1 MRICLLKRVG
11 VQENLLR
18 KHSWKHHPPLLKA
31 GGRTFQTFSHLGG
44 GEGYQKFGWKVGIN
58 LKRWV
63 GWYRNG
69 GIATFLLIYIFN
81 CIYSVCARARARVC
95 VCVCL
100 CVCVR
105 VGGVKFYYIWF
116 FSLLSWF
123 CMILIPVFIVTKHFI
138 ISIFLIHSDSVQKM
152 LTALFI

>member
-1 MRICLLKRVG
+1 MSVTYSSPLLTLTTSNFLTFEFLMRICLLKRVG

-81 CIYSVCARARARVC
+81 CIYSVCARARVC
-95 VCVCL
+95 VCVC
-100 CVCVR
+100 VCV
-105 VGGVKFYYIWF
+105 
-116 FSLLSWF
+116 
-123 CMILIPVFIVTKHFI
+123 
-138 ISIFLIHSDSVQKM
+138 SVCVWGE
-152 LTALFI
+152 